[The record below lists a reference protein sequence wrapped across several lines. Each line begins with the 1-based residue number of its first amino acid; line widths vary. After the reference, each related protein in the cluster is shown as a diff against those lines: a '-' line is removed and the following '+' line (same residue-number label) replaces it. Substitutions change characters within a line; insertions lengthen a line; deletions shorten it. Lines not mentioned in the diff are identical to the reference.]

1 MLEPE
6 TQRFAAEADNHRKA
20 RELQTSLVQDMAQ
33 AVARVIPTGQL
44 LATRSFHKE
53 EANVSQAIFDDALLA
68 WETDRAS
75 IEARLRA
82 YFSGTKTNP
91 QTTLP
96 AAWVTYAR
104 AVENLYYLSTT
115 GLPDR
120 CQRTRAL
127 ESYLGGPVPGGK
139 RGR

>member
-104 AVENLYYLSTT
+104 AVENLYYLSTA